1 MATAQTGSHASA
13 AVSHA
18 RHRHVVRGRCLD
30 VARPRVLGLTLAGAA
45 GRRSGRGGR
54 VKELVERGVEAGG
67 NSLVTT
73 REEQATT
80 SDDKAPTKEDGAT
93 LARMG
98 CVGVHMFARPT
109 LV

>member
-1 MATAQTGSHASA
+1 
-13 AVSHA
+13 
-18 RHRHVVRGRCLD
+18 
-30 VARPRVLGLTLAGAA
+30 
-45 GRRSGRGGR
+45 